1 MIRINL
7 LGTPRQKKGKRG
19 GAATQ
24 VSIPS
29 EGPSPLIIVLVVLL
43 IAAGANYMYYRS
55 LNATHEKLQSDLASA
70 DAQIK
75 TLSAVKAAYLEK
87 QKQHEALKARFDV
100 IDQLRANQAG
110 PVTLLATIASTVN
123 QSEAVWLN
131 TMHDDGPTVTL
142 EGVALSNVSL
152 ANLMENLKK
161 TGQFKTVEVRETV
174 QEDFAKDIQTFS
186 FTLVCEKQKAKA

>member
-29 EGPSPLIIVLVVLL
+29 EGPSPLIIVLIVLL

>member
-19 GAATQ
+19 AAAP

-29 EGPSPLIIVLVVLL
+29 EGPSTLIVLLVVGVL
-43 IAAGANYMYYRS
+43 AAGANYFYYHS
-55 LNATHEKLQSDLASA
+55 LNAKHDKLQTDLQSA

-75 TLSAVKAAYLEK
+75 TLSAVKTAYLEK

-100 IDQLRANQAG
+100 IDQLRANQSG
-110 PVTLLATIASTVN
+110 PVVLLNAISTSV
-123 QSEAVWLN
+123 SDSDAVWLN
-131 TMHDDGPTVTL
+131 TMHDDGPSVTL

-161 TGQFKTVEVRETV
+161 TGQFKTVEMKQSV
-174 QEDFAKDIQTFS
+174 QEELSKGIQTFS
-186 FTLVCEKQKAKA
+186 FTLVCERQNKKA

>member
-19 GAATQ
+19 AAAP
-24 VSIPS
+24 VSLPS
-29 EGPSPLIIVLVVLL
+29 EGPSTLIVLLVVGAL
-43 IAAGANYMYYRS
+43 AAGGNYFYYHS
-55 LNATHEKLQSDLASA
+55 LNATHDKLQSELASA
-70 DAQIK
+70 DAQIR
-75 TLSAVKAAYLEK
+75 TLSAVKTAYLEK

-110 PVTLLATIASTVN
+110 PVTLLSTISSSVN

-131 TMHDDGPTVTL
+131 TMHDDGPSVTL

-161 TGQFKTVEVRETV
+161 TGQFKTVEVKETF
-174 QEDFAKDIQTFS
+174 QEELSKGIQTFS
-186 FTLVCEKQKAKA
+186 FTLVCEKQKTKA

>member
-19 GAATQ
+19 GAAVP
-24 VSIPS
+24 VSMPS
-29 EGPSPLIIVLVVLL
+29 EGPSPILVLLVVFAL
-43 IAAGANYMYYRS
+43 AAGANYWYYRS
-55 LNATHEKLQSDLASA
+55 LNAKHDKLQA
-70 DAQIK
+70 DIATADGQIK
-75 TLSAVKAAYLEK
+75 TLSAVKTAYMEK

-110 PVTLLATIASTVN
+110 PVTLLATIATTVN

-174 QEDFAKDIQTFS
+174 QEDFAKDIQSFS

>member
-19 GAATQ
+19 AAAP
-24 VSIPS
+24 VVIPT
-29 EGPSPLIIVLVVLL
+29 EGPSTLIVLLVVGVLA
-43 IAAGANYMYYRS
+43 AAGNYFYYHS
-55 LNATHEKLQSDLASA
+55 LNVKHDKLLADVQSA

-110 PVTLLATIASTVN
+110 PVVLLGAISTSVN
-123 QSEAVWLN
+123 NSDAVWLN
-131 TMHDDGPTVTL
+131 TMKDDGPSVTL

-161 TGQFKTVEVRETV
+161 TGQFKSVEMKQSV
-174 QEDFAKDIQTFS
+174 QEEISKGIQTFS
-186 FTLVCEKQKAKA
+186 FTLICERQNKKA

>member
-19 GAATQ
+19 AATA
-24 VSIPS
+24 VAIPT
-29 EGPSPLIIVLVVLL
+29 EGPSTLIVLLVVAVLA
-43 IAAGANYMYYRS
+43 AAGNYYYYRS
-55 LNATHEKLQSDLASA
+55 LNEKHTKLQSDLQAA

-75 TLSAVKAAYLEK
+75 TLSVVKTAYLEK

-100 IDQLRANQAG
+100 IDQLRANQSG
-110 PVTLLATIASTVN
+110 PVVLLSAISTSVN
-123 QSEAVWLN
+123 ESEAVWLN
-131 TMHDDGPTVTL
+131 TMKDEGPNVTL

-161 TGQFKTVEVRETV
+161 TGQFKSVEMKQTI
-174 QEDFAKDIQTFS
+174 QEDISKGIQTFS
-186 FTLVCEKQKAKA
+186 FTLVCERQNKKA

>member
-19 GAATQ
+19 SAAA
-24 VSIPS
+24 VSMPT
-29 EGPSPLIIVLVVLL
+29 EGPSTLIVLLVVAVLT
-43 IAAGANYMYYRS
+43 AAGNYYYYHS
-55 LNATHEKLQSDLASA
+55 LNDKHAKLQSDLQAA

-75 TLSAVKAAYLEK
+75 TLSVVKTAYLEK

-110 PVTLLATIASTVN
+110 PVVLLNAISTSVN
-123 QSEAVWLN
+123 ESDAVWLD
-131 TMHDDGPTVTL
+131 TMKDEGPNVTL

-161 TGQFKTVEVRETV
+161 TGQFKSVEMKQTIQQDVS
-174 QEDFAKDIQTFS
+174 KGIQTFS
-186 FTLVCEKQKAKA
+186 FTLVCERQNKKA

>member
-19 GAATQ
+19 GAAP

-29 EGPSPLIIVLVVLL
+29 DGPPMMVVLL
-43 IAAGANYMYYRS
+43 IVGLLTVGGNYLYYRS
-55 LNATHEKLQSDLASA
+55 LNAKQAKLQADLTAA

-110 PVTLLATIASTVN
+110 PVTLLSTISTTVN
-123 QSEAVWLN
+123 QSDAVWLN
-131 TMHDDGPTVTL
+131 SMHDDGPSITL
-142 EGVALSNVSL
+142 EGMALSNVSL
-152 ANLMENLKK
+152 ANLMENLRK
-161 TGQFKTVEVRETV
+161 TGYFKTVEVKETV
-174 QEDFAKDIQTFS
+174 QEDAAKELQTFS
-186 FTLVCEKQKAKA
+186 FTLICEKQKPKA

>member
-19 GAATQ
+19 AAAP
-24 VSIPS
+24 VSMPG
-29 EGPSPLIIVLVVLL
+29 EGPSTLIVLLVVGAL
-43 IAAGANYMYYRS
+43 AAGGNYFYYHS
-55 LNATHEKLQSDLASA
+55 LNATHDKLQSDLASA
-70 DAQIK
+70 DAQIR
-75 TLSAVKAAYLEK
+75 TLSAVKTAYLEK

-110 PVTLLATIASTVN
+110 PVTLLSTISTSVN

-131 TMHDDGPTVTL
+131 TMHDDGPSVTL

-161 TGQFKTVEVRETV
+161 TGQFKTVEVKETF
-174 QEDFAKDIQTFS
+174 QEEMSKGIQTFS
-186 FTLVCEKQKAKA
+186 FTLVCEKQKTKA

>member
-19 GAATQ
+19 SAAA
-24 VSIPS
+24 VSMPS
-29 EGPSPLIIVLVVLL
+29 EGPSALIVLLVVAVLT
-43 IAAGANYMYYRS
+43 AAGNYYYYRS
-55 LNATHEKLQSDLASA
+55 LNATHVKLQSDLQSA

-75 TLSAVKAAYLEK
+75 TLSVVKAAYLEK

-100 IDQLRANQAG
+100 IDQLRANQSG
-110 PVTLLATIASTVN
+110 PVVLLSAISNSVN
-123 QSEAVWLN
+123 ESDAVWLN
-131 TMHDDGPTVTL
+131 TMKDEGPNVTL

-161 TGQFKTVEVRETV
+161 TGQFKSVEMKQTI
-174 QEDFAKDIQTFS
+174 QEEISKGVQTFS
-186 FTLVCEKQKAKA
+186 FTLVCERQNKKA

>member
-19 GAATQ
+19 AAAP
-24 VSIPS
+24 VSLPS
-29 EGPSPLIIVLVVLL
+29 EGPSTLIVLLVLGAL
-43 IAAGANYMYYRS
+43 AAGGNYFYYHS
-55 LNATHEKLQSDLASA
+55 LNATHDKLQSELASA
-70 DAQIK
+70 DAQIR
-75 TLSAVKAAYLEK
+75 TLSAVKTAYLEK

-110 PVTLLATIASTVN
+110 PVTLLSTISSSVN

-131 TMHDDGPTVTL
+131 TMHDDGPSVTL

-161 TGQFKTVEVRETV
+161 TGQFKTVEVKETF
-174 QEDFAKDIQTFS
+174 QEELSKGIQTFS
-186 FTLVCEKQKAKA
+186 FTLVCEKQKTKA